1 MQKKAPTATTKIK
14 TAAVYDR
21 WLHTLGGGEQVAFA
35 YAEVLRD
42 LGYKVDLLTHSQLD
56 LDTARQKMDVDLKN
70 ISIRYLPNLLDYQLS
85 QYTEE
90 YDVFV
95 SNSYMDY
102 IPNRSKKGILSVFF
116 PSKIALSW
124 YEYLK
129 RAHLVPSLRNFF
141 IYPSQFEGFRYDSFE
156 KRKLH
161 KWLGKVSRISFN
173 KPLSSLELTFSFEQL
188 AFSVLDQIEFYADNT
203 KLEPQQYVNHRQNLV
218 TFRFD
223 FKPNLPVL
231 SKLII
236 TLPESMYASGVSLVR
251 MSIPNWRYWFYNK
264 FKRLFPMWEMRL
276 HGGPSV
282 TKYSDIDSY
291 QKILP
296 ISKFS
301 QHWINKYW
309 HLPSEVLYPPVSIHK
324 FKAATNKKNIILHVG
339 RFFVGGHSKKQLEML
354 RVFKELVDAG
364 HTDWELHFIGGV
376 AHGSLHRAYVDKIKD
391 EAEGYPVHLHT
402 DAPFSLLQNILS
414 QAKLYWHATGLDEN
428 DQKYPVML
436 EHFGITTVEAM
447 AAGCVPIVINKGG
460 QPEIV
465 TKEAGYVWET
475 RKQLFALTEELM
487 HNEEKRQEMSL
498 AAIERSK
505 DFSMQVFR
513 KKLRSILTTM
523 DEEQ

>member
-1 MQKKAPTATTKIK
+1 MSSVKGK

-42 LGYKVDLLTHSQLD
+42 LGYKVDLLTHSQFNIEQ
-56 LDTARQKMDVDLKN
+56 AREKMDVGLKN
-70 ISIRYLPNLLDYQLS
+70 ISVRYLPNLLDYQLS
-85 QYTEE
+85 QYTEQ
-90 YDVFV
+90 YDLFV

-116 PSKIALSW
+116 PSKISLSW

-156 KRKLH
+156 KGKLH
-161 KWLGKVSRISFN
+161 KWLSHESYISFN
-173 KPLSSLELTFSFEQL
+173 QKIDTIDLSFYFEQL
-188 AFSVLDQIEFYADNT
+188 AFSVLDQMSFSVDG
-203 KLEPQQYVNHRQNLV
+203 LELHPSKKVDHQANVVHFHF
-218 TFRFD
+218 TFH
-223 FKPNLPVL
+223 KGLPVH
-231 SKLII
+231 SKLKI
-236 TLPESMYASGVSLVR
+236 TLPETMYSQGVSLMTMR
-251 MSIPNWRYWFYNK
+251 IPSLRYFFYNW
-264 FKRLFPMWEMRL
+264 FKYLFPKFEMRL

-291 QKILP
+291 QKIVT

-309 HLPSEVLYPPVSIHK
+309 RLPSEILYPPVSIDK
-324 FKAATNKKNIILHVG
+324 FKPAKTKKNIIVHVG

-354 RVFKELVDAG
+354 RVFKQLVDAG

-376 AHGSLHRAYVDKIKD
+376 APGSLHRAYVGKIQD
-391 EAEGYPVHLHT
+391 EAENYPVFLHT
-402 DAPFSLLQNILS
+402 DAPFSVLQSVLG
-414 QAKLYWHATGLDEN
+414 QAKIYWHATGLDEN
-428 DQKYPVML
+428 DQKYPVLL

-447 AAGCVPIVINKGG
+447 AAGCVPVVINKGG

-465 TKEAGYVWET
+465 TPNTGFIWDT
-475 RKQLFALTEELM
+475 RKQLFDYTEELM
-487 HNEEKRQEMSL
+487 RDEKKLSTMRK
-498 AAIERSK
+498 AATERSK
-505 DFSMQVFR
+505 DFSLQVFKQR
-513 KKLRSILTTM
+513 LQSIIADLEKTNRSTSR
-523 DEEQ
+523 